1 MSGSE
6 LVTAII
12 EILVAGITKISAGV
26 GTGLSTLAKDI
37 FFTTTTASGGT
48 TTTSLSVLGICIL
61 SFASIS
67 LGLALCRWVV
77 NFFTSLGSR
86 NR

>member
-1 MSGSE
+1 MSGTN

-12 EILVAGITKISAGV
+12 EILVSGISGIATGV
-26 GTGLSTLAKDI
+26 GQGLSTLASGI
-37 FFTTTTASGGT
+37 FFTTTEGAT
-48 TTTSLSVLGICIL
+48 TLSVLGICII
-61 SFASIS
+61 SFAAIS
-67 LGLALCRWVV
+67 LGLSLCRWVV

>member
-1 MSGSE
+1 MTGTS

-12 EILVAGITKISAGV
+12 EILVSGISGIASGV
-26 GTGLSTLAKDI
+26 GQGLSTLASGI
-37 FFTTTTASGGT
+37 FFTTTGTGSDAT
-48 TTTSLSVLGICIL
+48 TTLSVLGICIIA
-61 SFASIS
+61 FAAIS
-67 LGLALCRWVV
+67 LGLALCRWVL